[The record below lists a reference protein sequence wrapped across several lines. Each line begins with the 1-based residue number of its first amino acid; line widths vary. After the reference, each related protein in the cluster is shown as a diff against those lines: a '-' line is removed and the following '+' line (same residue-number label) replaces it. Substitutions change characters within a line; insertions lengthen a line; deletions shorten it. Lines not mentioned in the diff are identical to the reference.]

1 MATASEGGQ
10 GMRRLTMPVVTCAI
24 VLALLGGG
32 AFALRDH
39 LPPMPGS
46 GHASPSI
53 SKAAQVKPVYV
64 GEGLK
69 LPPRPTEP
77 AAITRANP
85 EPAQELGV
93 SPSPPQAEA
102 SNGDPVGLSAK
113 NPEPPKTL
121 CAVDIGPWPTDRT
134 NQVKS
139 IQLLLRDLGFY
150 SGTTYGTIGPAT
162 RAAIGK
168 FQLAANEAETG
179 EPNEMLFEA
188 LKKKC
193 ISSVP

>member
-1 MATASEGGQ
+1 
-10 GMRRLTMPVVTCAI
+10 MRRLTMPVVTCTI
-24 VLALLGGG
+24 VLALLGGA
-32 AFALRDH
+32 AFALWSGVPR
-39 LPPMPGS
+39 MSGS
-46 GHASPSI
+46 DHASPSI

-69 LPPRPTEP
+69 LPPRPAQPEAMTQ
-77 AAITRANP
+77 AKT
-85 EPAQELGV
+85 EPAQEPVV
-93 SPSPPQAEA
+93 SPSPLQAEW
-102 SNGDPVGLSAK
+102 SNGTSTDLSANK
-113 NPEPPKTL
+113 SEPPRTS
-121 CAVDIGPWPTDRT
+121 CTVDVGPWPTERT
-134 NQVKS
+134 SQVKA
-139 IQLLLRDLGFY
+139 IQILLRDLGLY

-193 ISSVP
+193 TSSVP

>member
-1 MATASEGGQ
+1 
-10 GMRRLTMPVVTCAI
+10 MRRLTMPVVTCAI

-39 LPPMPGS
+39 LPPMPGG

-77 AAITRANP
+77 ATMTRADP
-85 EPAQELGV
+85 EPAQEPGA
-93 SPSPPQAEA
+93 SPPLAEA
-102 SNGDPVGLSAK
+102 SNGDPMGLSAK
-113 NPEPPKTL
+113 IPEPPKTL
-121 CAVDIGPWPTDRT
+121 CTVDIGPWPTDRT

-179 EPNEMLFEA
+179 EPNEVLFEA